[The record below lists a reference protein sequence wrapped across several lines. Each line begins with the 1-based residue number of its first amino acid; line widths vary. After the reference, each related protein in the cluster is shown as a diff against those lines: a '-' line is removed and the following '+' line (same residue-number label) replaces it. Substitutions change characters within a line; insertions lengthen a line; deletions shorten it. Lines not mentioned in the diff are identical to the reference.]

1 MTFQEKEKQEELQN
15 SNLFVELEESVEMSG
30 SGAPS
35 IGPAIIIAI
44 VYFAAS
50 VQEDC

>member
-1 MTFQEKEKQEELQN
+1 MNFQEKGKQKEAQN
-15 SNLFVELEESVEMSG
+15 SNLFEELEESVEMSG

-44 VYFAAS
+44 IYFAAS